1 MSGPVSVVGELDGD
15 QPAGVL
21 GPAAFR
27 GSYGSAPSGACGAG
41 GCSSALPAV
50 QRLQRAGSLQPSSL
64 VSRADTRPQ
73 AWGSAPGALW
83 SGFRPA
89 SGWAGP
95 A

>member
-41 GCSSALPAV
+41 GCSSAFPAV
-50 QRLQRAGSLQPSSL
+50 QRLRRAGSLQPSSL
-64 VSRADTRPQ
+64 VSRADTQPRL
-73 AWGSAPGALW
+73 GRRLRSASWCLIHANH
-83 SGFRPA
+83 
-89 SGWAGP
+89 
-95 A
+95 